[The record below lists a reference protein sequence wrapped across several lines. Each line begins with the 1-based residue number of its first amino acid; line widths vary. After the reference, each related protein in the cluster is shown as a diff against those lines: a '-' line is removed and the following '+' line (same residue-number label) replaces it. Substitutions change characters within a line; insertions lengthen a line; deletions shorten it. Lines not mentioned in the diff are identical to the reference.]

1 MPKPPVPMKFVL
13 KTLLFL
19 LITGNFLLANNT
31 NPNYTKNFV
40 MGEIQLKSVSA
51 LAFGPQGILFLG
63 DPMNAAVYAL
73 DTKDNSPISAFE
85 SFEVAD
91 IDKKIASY
99 LGSDLEGI
107 SIKDMAVNPISK
119 NVYLSVIRMESPVI
133 IKVDSQGNLS
143 EVTLDNVYHSKIDLE
158 NPISETAES
167 RGRKL
172 RTWAIS
178 DLAFSDEKL
187 FIAGLSN
194 EEFAST
200 FWTIPFPFT
209 EKQTLT
215 NLEIYHAA
223 HGKYETQSPIK
234 TFLPYSFGDE
244 PQILAS
250 YTCTPLVT
258 FPVNKLEGGKK
269 LMGKTVAELGNR
281 NTPLDIISYEK
292 DGKPFILIAN
302 SNRTLMKIDPNDIAS
317 FEKSLD
323 QKVPSS
329 DTDGVKFLSI
339 AQIGIQ
345 QLDNFDE
352 NNVLVIQRSVDDG
365 SLNLKP
371 ISKKRL

>member
-1 MPKPPVPMKFVL
+1 MKYL
-13 KTLLFL
+13 LNTLFIL
-19 LITGNFLLANNT
+19 LISGHFLFGNNP

-40 MGEIQLKSVSA
+40 MGEIQLKSISA
-51 LAFGPQGILFLG
+51 LTFGPQGILFLG

-73 DTKDNSPISAFE
+73 DTKDSSPMAAAE
-85 SFEVAD
+85 SFEVKN
-91 IDKKIASY
+91 IDKKIASF

-107 SIKDMAVNPISK
+107 SIKDMVVNPISK
-119 NVYLSVIRMESPVI
+119 NVYLSVIRMGAPI
-133 IKVDSQGNLS
+133 ILKVDAEGNLS
-143 EVTLDNVYHSKIDLE
+143 EVTLDNVLHSKIDLE
-158 NPISETAES
+158 NPVSEEAES

-178 DLAFSDEKL
+178 DLAFSGEKL

-223 HGKYETQSPIK
+223 HGRYETQSPIK
-234 TFLPYSFGDE
+234 TFLPYTIDNE

-258 FPVNKLEGGKK
+258 FPVNQLEGGKK

-281 NTPLDIISYEK
+281 NTPLDIISYKK
-292 DGKPFILIAN
+292 DGNPYILIAN

-339 AQIGIQ
+339 AQVGIQ

-352 NNVLVIQRSVDDG
+352 ENVLVIQRSVNDG